1 MTRRRLLI
9 ALTTAAAFV
18 PAAVPASSDAY
29 VTAIGDQQF
38 GMFTD
43 PLFTPLHINRVRYI
57 APYDAAVKA
66 DFERRDVDL
75 FLAAAKASHAKVL
88 VSFSHSRRKGLTKHL
103 PSVREFRKD
112 FKAFKTGYPQV
123 KEYSPWNEANHSSQ
137 PTAHNPKRAAELFI
151 ALKRNC
157 KGCTIVALD
166 VLDSTNVASTVKYIK
181 TFQKYA
187 KKGKPKIWGL
197 HNYSD
202 TNRFRNK
209 GTKTILKAVK
219 GDLWLTETGGVVKFG
234 GDFPY
239 DEDRAAKALTYLF
252 TKLAPSNKR
261 IKRLYLYQWSG
272 AEVGARFDAGLLGPT
287 GLPRPGYFVVRK
299 KLTGV

>member
-1 MTRRRLLI
+1 MPRRRLLI
-9 ALTTAAAFV
+9 ALTAAALLS
-18 PAAVPASSDAY
+18 ACAPASSGAY

-43 PLFTPLHINRVRYI
+43 PLFTPLGIKRVRYI
-57 APYDAAVKA
+57 APYDSAIKD
-66 DFERRDVDL
+66 DFERHDVDL
-75 FLAAAKASHAKVL
+75 FLAAAKASGAKVL
-88 VSFSHSRRKGLTKHL
+88 VSFSHSRRKNLTHHL
-103 PSVREFRKD
+103 PSVREFTKD
-112 FKAFKTGYPQV
+112 FKAFKKRYPQV

-137 PTAHNPKRAAELFI
+137 PTHSSPKRAAELFI

-157 KGCTIVALD
+157 KSCTIVALD
-166 VLDSTNVASTVKYIK
+166 VLDSTNVNSTITYIK

-187 KKGKPKIWGL
+187 KSGKPKIWGL

-209 GTKTILKAVK
+209 GTKAVLKVVK

-234 GDFPY
+234 GSFPY
-239 DEDRAAKALTYLF
+239 DEARAAKALNYLF
-252 TKLAPSNKR
+252 TKLAPSNRR

-299 KLTGV
+299 KLKGF

>member
-1 MTRRRLLI
+1 MPRRRLLT
-9 ALTTAAAFV
+9 ALAAA
-18 PAAVPASSDAY
+18 AALSACAPASSNAY
-29 VTAIGDQQF
+29 IVGIGDQQYS
-38 GMFTD
+38 MFTD
-43 PLFTPLHINRVRYI
+43 PLFVPLHITRVRYI
-57 APYDAAVKA
+57 VPYDAATKN
-66 DFERRDVDL
+66 DFERQEADL
-75 FLAAAKASHAKVL
+75 FLTAAKAARAKVL
-88 VSFSHSRRKGLTKHL
+88 VSFSHSRRKGRTHRL
-103 PSVREFRKD
+103 PSVKEFTS
-112 FKAFKTGYPQV
+112 AFKKFKKRYPQV

-137 PTAHNPKRAAELFI
+137 PTHKSPKRAAEYFV

-166 VLDSTNVASTVKYIK
+166 VLDSTNVNSTIKYIR

-187 KKGKPKIWGL
+187 KKGNPRIWGL

-209 GTKTILKAVK
+209 GTKAVLKAVK

-234 GDFPY
+234 ASFPY
-239 DEDRAAKALTYLF
+239 DEERAAKALDYLF
-252 TKLAPSNKR
+252 KKLAPSNKR

-272 AEVGARFDAGLLGPT
+272 APRGARFDAGLLGPD

-299 KLTGV
+299 KLTGS

>member
-9 ALTTAAAFV
+9 ALTAAAFV
-18 PAAVPASSDAY
+18 PAAAPASSDAY

-57 APYDAAVKA
+57 APYDTAIKA
-66 DFERRDVDL
+66 DFERQDADL

-88 VSFSHSRRKGLTKHL
+88 VSFQHSRRSGRTHRL
-103 PSVREFRKD
+103 PSVSEFTKD
-112 FKAFKTGYPQV
+112 FKAFKKRYPFV

-137 PTAHNPKRAAELFI
+137 PTHSNPKRAAEYFI

-166 VLDSTNVASTVKYIK
+166 VLDSTNVNSTVKYIK

-187 KKGKPKIWGL
+187 KKGKPKVWGL

-202 TNRFRNK
+202 TNRLRNK
-209 GTKTILKAVK
+209 GTKAVLKAVK

-234 GDFPY
+234 GSFPY

-261 IKRLYLYQWSG
+261 IKRLYIYQWSG
-272 AEVGARFDAGLLGPT
+272 APVGARFDAGLLGPT
-287 GLPRPGYFVVRK
+287 GLPRAGYFVVRK